1 VLITRIRPPNC
12 PIADQRPAPEATT
25 RRASATATSAAGRV
39 AWTTSASGMR
49 YWGEGVG
56 PAGDGGVPEGLIG
69 SVGGDDTGLV
79 DRSGTSPDGWQP
91 ASIATARATE
101 AAPAFIRPA

>member
-1 VLITRIRPPNC
+1 MLITRIRPPDC

-25 RRASATATSAAGRV
+25 RRASATATSAVDRV

-56 PAGDGGVPEGLIG
+56 PAGDGGVSEGLVG
-69 SVGGDDTGLV
+69 SVVDTGLV
-79 DRSGTSPDGWQP
+79 ERSGTSPDTWQP
-91 ASIATARATE
+91 ASIATARVTE

>member
-1 VLITRIRPPNC
+1 VLITRIRPPDC
-12 PIADQRPAPEATT
+12 PIADQRLAPEVTT
-25 RRASATATSAAGRV
+25 RRASATATSAVGRV

-56 PAGDGGVPEGLIG
+56 AAPDGGASEGLVG

-79 DRSGTSPDGWQP
+79 ERSGTSPDAWQP